1 MSSLTVWKFETPF
14 GADAALNKLKG
25 CRTRD

>member
-14 GADAALNKLKG
+14 GADAALKKLKT
-25 CRTRD
+25 CSSRD